1 MSLLCSDPLGFPRM
15 APVHL
20 CNPSATDSGSSA
32 PIFSMYVV
40 CCLFFFYFDM
50 KEAEFSIMVLQ
61 IQDVIQEHSEVQ
73 RAEQVLPFSKLDSE
87 QHRLDKI
94 HSNTVTRVETL

>member
-1 MSLLCSDPLGFPRM
+1 
-15 APVHL
+15 
-20 CNPSATDSGSSA
+20 
-32 PIFSMYVV
+32 
-40 CCLFFFYFDM
+40 M
-50 KEAEFSIMVLQ
+50 KEAAFSIMVLQ